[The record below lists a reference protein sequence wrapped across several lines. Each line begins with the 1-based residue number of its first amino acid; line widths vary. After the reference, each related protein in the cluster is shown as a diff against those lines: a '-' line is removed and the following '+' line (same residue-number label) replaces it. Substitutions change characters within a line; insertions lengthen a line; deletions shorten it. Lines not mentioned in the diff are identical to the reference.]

1 MTITDSK
8 VENNIIRLCVVYSNV
23 EYRGIIIT
31 NSHIM
36 LTSSLSS
43 NIYTY
48 SNKASSN
55 IWIEPIVFTNKGN
68 KSLMLEY
75 VLPDLSN
82 TNLDDVN
89 IIIKTNY
96 IDSNGEKQTPI
107 VIHRAIFGTFDRFTA
122 FILEETKGAEFRR
135 IKDRITFYGEQDS
148 ELRKAIQYRKNFTDA
163 LEQMAS
169 YDNYDKLIN
178 KLNQIKNPIKFYEYV
193 NQSTTIKDLM
203 EYYRDKATSQTY
215 GGFASNQDA
224 FNHGLEELGI
234 L

>member
-1 MTITDSK
+1 
-8 VENNIIRLCVVYSNV
+8 
-23 EYRGIIIT
+23 
-31 NSHIM
+31 M

-96 IDSNGEKQTPI
+96 IDSNGKNRCDDCNVGQLIKVGNGSI
-107 VIHRAIFGTFDRFTA
+107 VTYIEHISHVMKG
-122 FILEETKGAEFRR
+122 EE
-135 IKDRITFYGEQDS
+135 
-148 ELRKAIQYRKNFTDA
+148 
-163 LEQMAS
+163 
-169 YDNYDKLIN
+169 LIA
-178 KLNQIKNPIKFYEYV
+178 
-193 NQSTTIKDLM
+193 TIK
-203 EYYRDKATSQTY
+203 
-215 GGFASNQDA
+215 
-224 FNHGLEELGI
+224 
-234 L
+234 

>member
-1 MTITDSK
+1 MEIVLSIIAIVVSAVSLYFNAYPVYCKYMRKKEKTIMTITDSK

-31 NSHIM
+31 NSHLM

-96 IDSNGEKQTPI
+96 IDSNGKNRCDDCNVGQLIKVGNGSI
-107 VIHRAIFGTFDRFTA
+107 VTYIEHISHVMKG
-122 FILEETKGAEFRR
+122 EE
-135 IKDRITFYGEQDS
+135 
-148 ELRKAIQYRKNFTDA
+148 
-163 LEQMAS
+163 
-169 YDNYDKLIN
+169 LIA
-178 KLNQIKNPIKFYEYV
+178 
-193 NQSTTIKDLM
+193 TIK
-203 EYYRDKATSQTY
+203 
-215 GGFASNQDA
+215 
-224 FNHGLEELGI
+224 
-234 L
+234 